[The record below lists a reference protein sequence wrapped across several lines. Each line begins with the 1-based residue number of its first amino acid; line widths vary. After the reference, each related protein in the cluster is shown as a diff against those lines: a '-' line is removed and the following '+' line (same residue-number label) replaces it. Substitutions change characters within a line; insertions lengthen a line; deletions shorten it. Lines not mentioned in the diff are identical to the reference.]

1 MYLLDTNTIIYSLIG
16 IPAVV
21 ENMRAHAAD
30 PKAISVITYGELVYG
45 AEKSQKISQNLAKV
59 HRIREIFPV
68 IELSCSI
75 MDTFGSLK
83 AELGRNGEVV
93 DDFDLIIAAT
103 AITMGYSVVSNDEK
117 LFSKIHD
124 LSLENW
130 TIVGDR

>member
-1 MYLLDTNTIIYSLIG
+1 M
-16 IPAVV
+16 
-21 ENMRAHAAD
+21 
-30 PKAISVITYGELVYG
+30 ITYGELVYG

-103 AITMGYSVVSNDEK
+103 AITMGIRRSVIMRSTFQK
-117 LFSKIHD
+117 SMIYRWKTGR
-124 LSLENW
+124 LSE
-130 TIVGDR
+130 TDKAPGKK